1 MNDIFVH
8 DMSESESS
16 VIQAV
21 KALVDGQ
28 VLYAVCTSETEAPIA
43 YVRSRVVAHLLTET
57 LLTLKRSS
65 PLSAE

>member
-28 VLYAVCTSETEAPIA
+28 VLYAVCTSETEDPIA
-43 YVRSRVVAHLLTET
+43 YVRSRAVAHLLTDA
-57 LLTLKRSS
+57 LLKLKQ
-65 PLSAE
+65 